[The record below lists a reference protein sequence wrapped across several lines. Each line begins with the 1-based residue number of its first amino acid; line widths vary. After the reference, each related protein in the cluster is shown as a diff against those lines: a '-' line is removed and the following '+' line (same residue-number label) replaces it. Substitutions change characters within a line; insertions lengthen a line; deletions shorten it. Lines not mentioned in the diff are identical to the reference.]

1 MIKKIN
7 IYSNSDSNKF
17 FTQLFP
23 DLLIDFKNISDLF
36 NIKNLNDGGIVFI
49 NNIEDL
55 VKINF
60 EKLYQEFLFFS
71 NIPITKDIKKKNIT
85 FVKSPIFL
93 GQIKSEIKKY
103 LVNKSTKFKNIELI
117 DRKLIN
123 IVNNKSCYLTD
134 IEYEILLYLITAK
147 DCSKEYIKKNIL
159 MIKSSLITNSL
170 DSHLTRIRK
179 KLDGLNTEIKI
190 KTNNDNLTIFTN

>member
-71 NIPITKDIKKKNIT
+71 NIP
-85 FVKSPIFL
+85 
-93 GQIKSEIKKY
+93 
-103 LVNKSTKFKNIELI
+103 
-117 DRKLIN
+117 
-123 IVNNKSCYLTD
+123 
-134 IEYEILLYLITAK
+134 
-147 DCSKEYIKKNIL
+147 
-159 MIKSSLITNSL
+159 
-170 DSHLTRIRK
+170 
-179 KLDGLNTEIKI
+179 
-190 KTNNDNLTIFTN
+190 